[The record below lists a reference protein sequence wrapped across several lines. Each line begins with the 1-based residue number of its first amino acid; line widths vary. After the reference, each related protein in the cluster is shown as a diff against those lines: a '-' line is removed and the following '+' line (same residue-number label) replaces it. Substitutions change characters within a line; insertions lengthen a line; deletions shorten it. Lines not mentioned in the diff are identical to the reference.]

1 MEKEKGKKNIDWNN
15 EGGQIE
21 RNNSSEEGR
30 NRKKEGTIV
39 RRENKERR
47 TKEFSWYYKVFKIE
61 HNQYSIKTHTH
72 KHSYIKMREILFPII
87 FPSNLKWILKPDLD
101 PFQISLSNSSRNNQ
115 QNDSKSLSWIM
126 DNKFRCYSLA
136 DVCHG
141 VILGMSSF
149 SLGRRNHLLHT
160 DSSGIA
166 SSLMQD
172 CAPLWGSYY
181 CLNNVRSHHSSPR

>member
-1 MEKEKGKKNIDWNN
+1 MID
-15 EGGQIE
+15 
-21 RNNSSEEGR
+21 
-30 NRKKEGTIV
+30 KEGDWRQRSFCDTTKSSKLNTI
-39 RRENKERR
+39 
-47 TKEFSWYYKVFKIE
+47 
-61 HNQYSIKTHTH
+61 SIPSRHRPTNTAISKWE
-72 KHSYIKMREILFPII
+72 KYCFLS
-87 FPSNLKWILKPDLD
+87 SNLKWIFKPDLD
-101 PFQISLSNSSRNNQ
+101 PLQISLSNSSRNNQ

-149 SLGRRNHLLHT
+149 CLGRQNHLLHT

-166 SSLMQD
+166 SSPMQD